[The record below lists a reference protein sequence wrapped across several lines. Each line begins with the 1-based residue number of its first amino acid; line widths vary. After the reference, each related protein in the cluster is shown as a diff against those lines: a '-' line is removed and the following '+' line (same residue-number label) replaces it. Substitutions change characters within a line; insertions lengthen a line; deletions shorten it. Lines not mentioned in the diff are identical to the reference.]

1 MDKEGR
7 RGHGKGTQSM
17 AKKSFRDFL
26 RNLED
31 AGEISRIKK
40 IVDPREMSGLA
51 AQNDKATIFEA
62 IEGYPGWKTATA
74 LLSSRRRLAIT
85 LDCDEDKIAQTF
97 EAASARQIEPEIV
110 KDAPCQEVV
119 SSGDDVDLTSI
130 PYPLMHVHDGGP
142 YISGTFVVSKDA
154 EYGRNVGSYRM
165 MYLSLIHI

>member
-1 MDKEGR
+1 MYVLNDLGTPDRTSDKAGR
-7 RGHGKGTQSM
+7 RGHGKGTESM

-85 LDCDEDKIAQTF
+85 LDCDED
-97 EAASARQIEPEIV
+97 
-110 KDAPCQEVV
+110 
-119 SSGDDVDLTSI
+119 
-130 PYPLMHVHDGGP
+130 
-142 YISGTFVVSKDA
+142 
-154 EYGRNVGSYRM
+154 
-165 MYLSLIHI
+165 